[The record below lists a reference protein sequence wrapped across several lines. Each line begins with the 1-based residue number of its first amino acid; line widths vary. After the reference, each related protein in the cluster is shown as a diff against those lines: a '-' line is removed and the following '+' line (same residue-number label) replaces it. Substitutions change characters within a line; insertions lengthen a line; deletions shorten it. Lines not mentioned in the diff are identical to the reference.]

1 MKINY
6 IKNGDYLTPKLCI
19 TTSTTNS
26 INRYGLLKLNYIK
39 KHKKQ
44 LYRNLPMN
52 NHLTDYL
59 SSVSNECNIKFET
72 IMNRIIIKMLLM
84 KLF

>member
-6 IKNGDYLTPKLCI
+6 IKNDDYLIPDLDI

-39 KHKKQ
+39 
-44 LYRNLPMN
+44 
-52 NHLTDYL
+52 
-59 SSVSNECNIKFET
+59 NIKNNYIET
-72 IMNRIIIKMLLM
+72 Y
-84 KLF
+84 

>member
-6 IKNGDYLTPKLCI
+6 IKNGDYLIPKLGI

-39 KHKKQ
+39 KHK
-44 LYRNLPMN
+44 NSPC
-52 NHLTDYL
+52 YL
-59 SSVSNECNIKFET
+59 LV
-72 IMNRIIIKMLLM
+72 R
-84 KLF
+84 

>member
-6 IKNGDYLTPKLCI
+6 IKNGDYLIPKLGI

-39 KHKKQ
+39 
-44 LYRNLPMN
+44 
-52 NHLTDYL
+52 
-59 SSVSNECNIKFET
+59 NIKNNYIET
-72 IMNRIIIKMLLM
+72 Y
-84 KLF
+84 